1 MPTHGVLTA
10 LQGPAW
16 TLPLLPPYGFCCSS
30 SSWGAPHSRSAAL
43 PDPHPHPHPH
53 APTPPPPPPAPPAKL
68 PCSTAGTALGYA
80 SCLLYLLSR
89 LSQLWKNHVRGS
101 AEGLAI
107 SMFMCAI
114 AANSLYGAS
123 ILVRSTSWAELRS
136 SLPWLVGSLGTVA
149 LDLGIALQS
158 RVLGAAPKHHPSD
171 EDEPLLQP

>member
-1 MPTHGVLTA
+1 MPHTLRPQPHQSPLKTA
-10 LQGPAW
+10 DEALVYSG
-16 TLPLLPPYGFCCSS
+16 
-30 SSWGAPHSRSAAL
+30 AL
-43 PDPHPHPHPH
+43 PGRSRLGGGGGDRRRTGCFNRWGSWPLHI
-53 APTPPPPPPAPPAKL
+53 TPPPP

-80 SCLLYLLSR
+80 SSLLYLLSR

-107 SMFMCAI
+107 SMFLCAI

-123 ILVRSTSWAELRS
+123 ILLRCASAAELRS

-149 LDLGIALQS
+149 LDLGILVQS
-158 RVLGAAPKHHPSD
+158 RALGGAPKHHPSD